1 MSMFDVAR
9 YLSYSNSIDH
19 SKSEMRIFSLRGIRS
34 ELGLS
39 GLIEVGHDEALS
51 GKRVAC
57 GTRERALVGHFPVM
71 LEACVDALVWQPDGC
86 YVDGTVGGGGHTEAI
101 LHRLSAEGSLIGLI
115 VMNRPLLGCR
125 RD

>member
-39 GLIEVGHDEALS
+39 GLIGVRHDQSLS
-51 GKRVAC
+51 GKR
-57 GTRERALVGHFPVM
+57 GLRAEPGK
-71 LEACVDALVWQPDGC
+71 
-86 YVDGTVGGGGHTEAI
+86 
-101 LHRLSAEGSLIGLI
+101 GL
-115 VMNRPLLGCR
+115 
-125 RD
+125 

>member
-34 ELGLS
+34 ELALS

-51 GKRVAC
+51 GKR
-57 GTRERALVGHFPVM
+57 G
-71 LEACVDALVWQPDGC
+71 
-86 YVDGTVGGGGHTEAI
+86 
-101 LHRLSAEGSLIGLI
+101 LHAEPGKGL
-115 VMNRPLLGCR
+115 
-125 RD
+125 